1 MLLLRAVSSTSD
13 PRIPVVGAVTQA
25 ERMFRVNW
33 VAAEIQGRGGA
44 ALLQADV
51 VSRFGRNVRLVDVRD
66 ADELLGP
73 MGHVPGVD
81 WVPLAEAEAS
91 LAALDPDGP
100 VVLLCGRGDR
110 SSTLAAALKS
120 RGLRFVAAMAGG
132 MVAWRRG
139 GLSVARDASLLDR
152 RGSLRPIDF
161 PWEVEARSFT
171 REDLEAHLG
180 DPMSLRW
187 VKLASLLA
195 TGRLCCVDGRDVSG
209 VLGTPGGDA
218 GEFVL
223 ALAALE
229 SMTGR
234 AFSPERIEAL
244 FRRRLDA
251 FGRFY
256 VHTDVGSSNA
266 LLAALRADPRFEG
279 RLPVAHDNLGWRA
292 FFASPPVALRDAL
305 DEHLMNPAHLG
316 CGHLKLARL
325 KGDVYGARRGLIDEV
340 LRAYYRAQWAG
351 STETELSVLPGA
363 HAEGAVVDVKVA
375 ESLAPFTLVP
385 MVSPSASGTSIFVR
399 HPQVS
404 TLLRRYLAEWLLR
417 QSGLVEAPAGG
428 VEAVHAEMERVG
440 AAQAGATL
448 GAIARG
454 LPVFA
459 VEFDGPRLASV
470 THVGVV

>member
-1 MLLLRAVSSTSD
+1 MSSAND
-13 PRIPVVGAVTQA
+13 PRIPDIGSVTQA

-66 ADELLGP
+66 ADELMGP

-81 WVPLAEAEAS
+81 WVPLDGAEETLS
-91 LAALDPDGP
+91 ALDPDGP
-100 VVLLCGRGDR
+100 VVLICGRGDR
-110 SSTLAAALKS
+110 SSTLAAALKQ

-139 GLSVARDASLLDR
+139 GLAVARDRSLLDR
-152 RGSLRPIDF
+152 RGALHPIDA
-161 PWEVEARSFT
+161 PWEVDAKHLT
-171 REDLEAHLG
+171 RADLEDHLG
-180 DPMSLRW
+180 DAMSLRW

-229 SMTGR
+229 SMTAR
-234 AFSPERIEAL
+234 AFSPDAIEAL

-256 VHTDVGSSNA
+256 VHTDIASSNA
-266 LLAALRADPRFEG
+266 LIAAMRADPRFEG
-279 RLPVAHDNLGWRA
+279 RLPQPHENLGWRA
-292 FFASPPVALRDAL
+292 FFASPPEALRGAL
-305 DEHLMNPAHLG
+305 TEHLMNPAHLG

-325 KGDVYGARRGLIDEV
+325 NADAYGARRALIDEV

-351 STETELSVLPGA
+351 STETELSVLPGG
-363 HAEGAVVDVKVA
+363 HSEGAVVDVRVS
-375 ESLAPFTLVP
+375 ESLAPFTPVP
-385 MVSPSASGTSIFVR
+385 MVSPSANGTSIFVR

-417 QSGLVEAPAGG
+417 QSGLVEAPTGG
-428 VEAVHAEMERVG
+428 VDALHAEMERMG

-448 GAIARG
+448 GAIAKG

-470 THVGVV
+470 THVGAV